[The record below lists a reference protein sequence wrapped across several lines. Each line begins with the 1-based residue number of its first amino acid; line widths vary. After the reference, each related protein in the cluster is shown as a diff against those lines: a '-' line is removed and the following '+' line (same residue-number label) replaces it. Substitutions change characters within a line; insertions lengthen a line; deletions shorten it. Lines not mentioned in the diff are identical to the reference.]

1 MAKGET
7 NKNNTPITNTNSS
20 NTTNKS
26 EKGIK
31 KSSTKRKNT
40 FKSYI
45 NKMIKQQDKNTNIYQ
60 GASYVLDN
68 ILKELRS
75 DLLEQMFSFADKRY
89 TLKKED
95 VEFATKNIFPGQLG
109 RDALDY
115 ANEALM
121 KFRAS
126 KAE

>member
-115 ANEALM
+115 ANEALI